1 MGGPRQS
8 DVTLITG
15 AGGFLGA
22 HVLAAA
28 FARAQAQASSAD
40 SLGSPVVGTCR
51 RPDEA
56 PHFTTPRDGARWVA
70 ADFEREGTAAAL
82 LEELQPTHV
91 VHCAANA
98 SVTACERAP
107 DAARRLNT
115 ALPREI
121 ARWCAGRGARVVHVS
136 TDLVFGADAPPA
148 TGFAEQQ
155 PPAPVS
161 VYGRTKADAEAA
173 VLEAYTDSLVVRLP
187 LLYGNS
193 GGRGR
198 GASDWL
204 LEEVDSGAQPALF
217 VDEWRTPLEVTNA
230 AEALIEL
237 LFGDERGILHV
248 AGPDRVNRH
257 ELGLWVL
264 AAMEVPEGEARDL
277 VRAAFGSE
285 TDAPELRPADVS
297 VGDASRLR
305 RATGWRPEIPIA
317 QTLERMLDYWREQ
330 TSAVQASP
338 EPSRP

>member
-1 MGGPRQS
+1 MGGAREA

-22 HVLAAA
+22 HVLADA
-28 FARAQAQASSAD
+28 FARAQARASFAGP
-40 SLGSPVVGTCR
+40 LGSPVVGTCR

-56 PHFTTPRDGARWVA
+56 PHFTTPRDGARWIA
-70 ADFEREGTAAAL
+70 ADLERDGAAAAL
-82 LEELQPTHV
+82 LEELAPTHV
-91 VHCAANA
+91 VHCAANS

-115 ALPREI
+115 ALPREV
-121 ARWCAGRGARVVHVS
+121 ARWCAGRGARLVHVS
-136 TDLVFGADAPPA
+136 TDLVFGRDAPPA
-148 TGFAEQQ
+148 AGFAEEQ

-161 VYGRTKADAEAA
+161 VYGRTKADAESA
-173 VLEAYTDSLVVRLP
+173 VLDACAEALVVRLP

-204 LEEVDSGAQPALF
+204 LEEVDRGAVPALF

-248 AGPDRVNRH
+248 AGPDRVSRH

-264 AAMEVPEGEARDL
+264 AAMEVPEREAHGL

-285 TDAPELRPADVS
+285 ADAPELRPADVS
-297 VGDASRLR
+297 LDAR
-305 RATGWRPEIPIA
+305 RAA
-317 QTLERMLDYWREQ
+317 ALLEVPLLGVRAGTRR
-330 TSAVQASP
+330 AA
-338 EPSRP
+338 R